1 MASSPRPL
9 ESETSTG
16 LDRHFSLP
24 TIRHVPTN
32 QPLEWL
38 RLGWR
43 DFRRNTSLS
52 AIYGLVFTLA
62 GYELLLLAEPR
73 PYLFTVTISG
83 FMLIAPMLAAGLYE
97 ISRRHDEGLTS
108 RFRDSLQG
116 WTRNGDSMA
125 IFGLLLALVAIAW
138 ERLAAILFALFY
150 GGDLPSVQSFVGTVF
165 LSGNYLGFV
174 VAYFV
179 VGAFLA
185 AVVFAM
191 SAISIP
197 MLVDRRIDVITAIAT
212 SLKAVRENPAAMA
225 LWAALLVALIV
236 LGFATLLLG
245 MIVVLPW
252 AAHATWHAYR
262 DLTTP

>member
-1 MASSPRPL
+1 MSSSPGAYEP
-9 ESETSTG
+9 ESTSG
-16 LDRHFSLP
+16 LDRHFNLP
-24 TIRHVPTN
+24 TIRRVPAN

-43 DFRRNTSLS
+43 DFRRNTALS
-52 AIYGLVFTLA
+52 AIYGLVFALA
-62 GYELLLLAEPR
+62 GYELLLLAQPR

-125 IFGLLLALVAIAW
+125 VFGLLFVLVAIAW
-138 ERLAAILFALFY
+138 ERLAAILFALSY
-150 GGDLPSVQSFVGTVF
+150 GGDLPSVQSFVSTVF
-165 LSGNYLGFV
+165 LSGNYIGFV
-174 VAYFV
+174 VAYIG
-179 VGAFLA
+179 VGGFLA

-191 SAISIP
+191 SVISIP

-212 SLKAVRENPAAMA
+212 SLKAVRQNPVAMTV
-225 LWAALLVALIV
+225 WAALLVALVV

-252 AAHATWHAYR
+252 AAHASWHAYR
-262 DLTTP
+262 DLTKP